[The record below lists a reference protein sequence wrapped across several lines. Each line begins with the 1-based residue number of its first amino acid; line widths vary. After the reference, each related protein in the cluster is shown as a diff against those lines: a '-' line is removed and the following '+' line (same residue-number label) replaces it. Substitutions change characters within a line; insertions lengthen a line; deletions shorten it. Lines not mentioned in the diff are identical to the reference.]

1 MEAKDL
7 MFSDKETKFVEE
19 VLNIEKTAT
28 QSIRV
33 LVIEKSGKKLIS
45 VQKWWKKE
53 ENQPWREGKGF
64 HLNFEDS
71 QLIREALEKAESITE

>member
-1 MEAKDL
+1 MMEELLFADKD
-7 MFSDKETKFVEE
+7 TKMIIEL
-19 VLNIEKTAT
+19 LNIEKTAT

-33 LVIEKSGKKLIS
+33 LVIEKAGKKAIS

-53 ENQPWREGKGF
+53 KSSPWREGKGF
-64 HLNFEDS
+64 HLDFEDS